1 MTFQPQN
8 PGGAGATDTPMP
20 VSMTGY
26 ARSTGTWQDRQWVW
40 EARSVNGKGL
50 DVRLRLPTGCDA
62 LEPKIR
68 EAAGRFCRRG
78 SLTLSLDLR
87 QEQAAAGFTVN
98 RAMIDQV
105 LALQNELGH
114 RIEQTAPRLE
124 ALLMLRG
131 MIDNGER
138 GPVTTPVIEEPELC
152 AALFATLDTAL
163 AALAEMRQGEG
174 ARLAAVLAGQL
185 DEIEKLVQEA
195 RAVAAQ
201 QPGLLME
208 RLRRQIATLLEGIA
222 SLPEERLAQ
231 EAALLANRTDATE
244 ELDRLTAH
252 VAAARELLASG
263 EAVGRRLDF
272 LAQEFN
278 REANT
283 LTSKANDIGVT
294 RTGLALKT
302 AIDQFREQIQNIE

>member
-1 MTFQPQN
+1 MIEQPQH
-8 PGGAGATDTPMP
+8 PGGAGATDKPMP

-50 DVRLRLPTGCDA
+50 DVRLRLPSGCDG

-68 EAAGRFCRRG
+68 EAVGRFCRRG
-78 SLTLSLDLR
+78 SLTVSLDLR
-87 QEQAAAGFTVN
+87 QEQAIAAFSLN
-98 RAMIDQV
+98 RAMLDQV
-105 LALQNELGH
+105 LALQSELGH
-114 RIEQTAPRLE
+114 RVAQTAPRLE
-124 ALLMLRG
+124 ALLGLRG
-131 MIDNGER
+131 MIESGER
-138 GPVTTPVIEEPELC
+138 GPIGTPVMDEPELC
-152 AALFATLDTAL
+152 AALLTSLEAGLADLAT
-163 AALAEMRQGEG
+163 MRQGEG
-174 ARLAAVLAGQL
+174 ARLAAVLGGQL

-201 QPGLLME
+201 QPGILME
-208 RLRRQIATLLEGIA
+208 RLRRQITTLLDGIA
-222 SLPEERLAQ
+222 SLSEERLAQ
-231 EAALLANRTDATE
+231 EAALLANRADATE

-302 AIDQFREQIQNIE
+302 AIDQLREQIQNIE